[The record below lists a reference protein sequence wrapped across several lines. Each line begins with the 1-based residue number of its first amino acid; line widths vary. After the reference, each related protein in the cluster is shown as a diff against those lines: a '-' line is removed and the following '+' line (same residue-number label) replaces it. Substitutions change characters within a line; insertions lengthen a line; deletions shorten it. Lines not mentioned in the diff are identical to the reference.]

1 MLDAGF
7 GSIFQLPKGEGSHSD
22 GKLKPTPMPKLI
34 ILLKKKFQIL
44 FAKLKFLMIHCKFHN
59 LNFCNI
65 G

>member
-1 MLDAGF
+1 MLDVALAA
-7 GSIFQLPKGEGSHSD
+7 SSSSPKGEESHSD